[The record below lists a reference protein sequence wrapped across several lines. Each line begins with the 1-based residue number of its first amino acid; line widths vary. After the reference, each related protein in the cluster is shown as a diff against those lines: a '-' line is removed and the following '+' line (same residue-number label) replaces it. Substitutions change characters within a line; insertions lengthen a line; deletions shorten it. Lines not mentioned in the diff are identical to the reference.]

1 MLKRID
7 VEHLKLG
14 MHLHE
19 LCGSWMSHP
28 FWRKSFVLEDP
39 NDIRRILE
47 SGIKEAW
54 IDSDKGLDVEF
65 GQTREETEQEI
76 DRELTRAIE
85 SDIIPQKRTA
95 LAQEMHR
102 AAKICA
108 KSREAVVSMFQ
119 EARMGNA
126 IEAKD
131 AMLLVEEIGN
141 SVLRNPGA
149 LISLARLKRADDYT
163 YMHSVAVCGLMIA
176 LAQKLG
182 LNQRDTREAGLAG
195 LLHDVGKMA
204 IPPEVLNKPGKL
216 TDEEFTLVKSHP
228 TEGHKMLLES
238 NGVSEAALDVC
249 LHHHEKIDGK
259 GYPHRL
265 SGADISLFAK
275 MGAVCD
281 VYDAITSDRPYKA
294 GWNPAEAI
302 RRMAEWSKSHFE
314 DNVFQAF
321 VKSVGIYPVGTLVKL
336 QSGRLGVIVEQSE
349 RSLLTPQVK
358 VFFST
363 KSQVRLTPEI
373 IDLSSPGCTEKVLA
387 HEDPEKWAFPD
398 LEELWRGSG
407 PRPW

>member
-1 MLKRID
+1 MLKRIK
-7 VEHLKLG
+7 VEHLRLG

-28 FWRKSFVLEDP
+28 FWRKAFVLEDP
-39 NDIRRILE
+39 QDIQRILD
-47 SGIKEAW
+47 SGIEDAW
-54 IDSDKGLDVEF
+54 IDSDKGLDVET
-65 GQTREETEQEI
+65 GQTKEETEREI
-76 DRELTRAIE
+76 DRELTRAVE
-85 SDIIPQKRTA
+85 QKVTAHERTT
-95 LAQEMHR
+95 LTEEMQR

-108 KSREAVVSMFQ
+108 KSRDAVVSMFQ
-119 EARMGNA
+119 EARMGKA

-131 AMLLVEEIGN
+131 AMPLVEEI
-141 SVLRNPGA
+141 SYSILRNPGA
-149 LISLARLKRADDYT
+149 LISIARLKRADDYT

-176 LAQKLG
+176 LA
-182 LNQRDTREAGLAG
+182 NQLKMNAGETRDAGLAG

-204 IPPEVLNKPGKL
+204 IPLEVLNKPGKL
-216 TDEEFTLVKSHP
+216 TDDEFALVKSHP
-228 TEGHKMLLES
+228 EEGHKMLLDG
-238 NGVSEAALDVC
+238 NGITEVALDVC

-265 SGADISLFAK
+265 RGQDISLYSK

-281 VYDAITSDRPYKA
+281 VYDAVTSDRPYKA

-314 DNVFQAF
+314 SAVFQAF
-321 VKSVGIYPVGTLVKL
+321 VKSVGIYPVGTLVRL
-336 QSGRLGVIVEQSE
+336 QSGRLGVIVDQSE

-363 KSQVRLTPEI
+363 KSQVRLPPEI
-373 IDLSSPGCTEKVLA
+373 IDLATAGGSEKIVA
-387 HEDPEKWAFPD
+387 HENPEKWGFPD
-398 LEELWRGSG
+398 LEELWRGAG

>member
-1 MLKRID
+1 MLKRIN

-19 LCGSWMSHP
+19 LCGSWMQHP

-39 NDIRRILE
+39 KDIQRITE

-54 IDSDKGLDVEF
+54 IDSDLGLDVEF
-65 GQTREETEQEI
+65 GQTKEEAEEEI
-76 DRELTRAIE
+76 DRELIRAVE
-85 SDIIPQKRTA
+85 SSVTVPERSS
-95 LAQEMHR
+95 LSQEIQR

-108 KSREAVVSMFQ
+108 KSRDAVVSMFQ

-176 LAQKLG
+176 LSQQLG
-182 LNQRDTREAGLAG
+182 LNRSDTREAGLAG

-216 TDEEFTLVKSHP
+216 TDDEFTLVKSHP
-228 TEGHKMLLES
+228 EEGHKMLLE
-238 NGVSEAALDVC
+238 GRDITAVALDVC

-265 SGADISLFAK
+265 RGDEISLFAK

-281 VYDAITSDRPYKA
+281 VYDAVTSDRPYKS

-314 DNVFQAF
+314 DQIFQAF
-321 VKSVGIYPVGTLVKL
+321 VKSVGIYPVGTLVRL
-336 QSGRLGVIVEQSE
+336 TSGRLGVIVDQSE

-373 IDLSSPGCTEKVLA
+373 INLSSPGCAEKIVA
-387 HEDPEKWAFPD
+387 HEDPEKWSFPD
-398 LEELWRGSG
+398 LEALWRGAG

>member
-76 DRELTRAIE
+76 DRELNRAIE

-281 VYDAITSDRPYKA
+281 VYDAITSDRVYHKGMQAPVALKKIVEWTRA
-294 GWNPAEAI
+294 HFNPDLVRVFISAI
-302 RRMAEWSKSHFE
+302 
-314 DNVFQAF
+314 
-321 VKSVGIYPVGTLVKL
+321 GIYPTGTLVML
-336 QSGRLGVIVEQSE
+336 ESGRLAVVMDHAPATPHQPRIRVVYDTI
-349 RSLLTPQVK
+349 RNAHLTPADVDLARTMGHGGADRILRHEPPGK
-358 VFFST
+358 WS
-363 KSQVRLTPEI
+363 
-373 IDLSSPGCTEKVLA
+373 IDPMSYLG
-387 HEDPEKWAFPD
+387 
-398 LEELWRGSG
+398 
-407 PRPW
+407 